1 MKTSTLLQ
9 STLLLLLSPLLLS
22 TSFLY
27 IYATSCTDMT
37 HLLPPGPYAGD
48 AVIPDAVMIYDQ
60 TKLIRA
66 PPAAVRPWVMQVGK
80 GRGGCTFH
88 TTEQI

>member
-9 STLLLLLSPLLLS
+9 SSLFLLLSPLLLS

-27 IYATSCTDMT
+27 FYAITSADMT
-37 HLLPPGPYAGD
+37 HLLPSGPYSGD
-48 AVIPDAVMIYDQ
+48 NVIPDAVMIYDQ

-66 PPAAVRPWVMQVGK
+66 PPEAVWPWVLQVGK
-80 GRGGCTFH
+80 GRGGCK
-88 TTEQI
+88 